1 MKSIKCPR
9 CNNVHAIGR
18 FNDDLENYQCLFCY
32 TEFNEDDIEILT
44 FASKDLYSNSKI
56 LLKLVNFSENHLQLN
71 SRRAPFLMIS
81 LSFVFFII
89 LWTVAS
95 YFEGT
100 LYLENNNVDCIGW
113 FEDYVWF
120 SMTLFFYAFFIM
132 NFNLFDVF
140 VKTFSKNGTILPI
153 LKWKSKNDS
162 KSGITNENYNKLVR
176 KQIQYINCANSNL
189 EKLIIVSSLL
199 SLFYSG
205 IYLQHLKLPPV
216 DIWHLG
222 HYPIGW
228 MTWFIANFF
237 ILVIFFPPLLS
248 RFLKLLFSIFKLTS
262 ISEPDINNEMKSLPL
277 NPNLLSP
284 DGVAGMKPLGN
295 LAFSFYLVGFTTMI
309 SIITWLLVREFSSM
323 FFFTVPFGLLLIFIT
338 LFFPLYNVHLVM
350 KKAKHHQ
357 LKVIAN
363 EFKLYY
369 KLLIDRIESDVETFD
384 EKMVK
389 RVESMEQ
396 LDFVYVKCKKV
407 PEWPLDTELIRKIL
421 TTLIPLLLVFINAM

>member
-9 CNNVHAIGR
+9 CNNVHAVGR

-56 LLKLVNFSENHLQLN
+56 LLKLVNFSESHLQLN

-132 NFNLFDVF
+132 NFNLFNTF

-189 EKLIIVSSLL
+189 EKL
-199 SLFYSG
+199 
-205 IYLQHLKLPPV
+205 
-216 DIWHLG
+216 
-222 HYPIGW
+222 
-228 MTWFIANFF
+228 M
-237 ILVIFFPPLLS
+237 
-248 RFLKLLFSIFKLTS
+248 
-262 ISEPDINNEMKSLPL
+262 
-277 NPNLLSP
+277 
-284 DGVAGMKPLGN
+284 
-295 LAFSFYLVGFTTMI
+295 
-309 SIITWLLVREFSSM
+309 
-323 FFFTVPFGLLLIFIT
+323 
-338 LFFPLYNVHLVM
+338 
-350 KKAKHHQ
+350 
-357 LKVIAN
+357 
-363 EFKLYY
+363 
-369 KLLIDRIESDVETFD
+369 
-384 EKMVK
+384 
-389 RVESMEQ
+389 
-396 LDFVYVKCKKV
+396 
-407 PEWPLDTELIRKIL
+407 
-421 TTLIPLLLVFINAM
+421 